1 MAARTHN
8 RRIIM
13 IRKPVV
19 AGTFYKAEAEE
30 LRSQMESLW
39 PQPRPQTHPCLAA
52 MVPHAGYM
60 YSGRVAAGVYAR
72 LEPAATYILI
82 GPNHTGRGERVA
94 LAAEDAWETPL
105 GRVPIDKKLSQEI
118 LSGCEFI
125 REDNLAHREE
135 HSLEVQLPFLQM
147 MGQAVSIV
155 GLLIGT
161 WDMKII
167 QGLGTAVAQAVRRAG
182 RKAVILASSD
192 MNHFEN
198 LEQTRRRDH
207 LALQKVLAL
216 DPDGLM
222 EIVRRENIS
231 MCGAAP
237 AAAMLIAA
245 RELGAQTAAI
255 VDYSTSAEACGDE
268 ERVVGYAGVVVMA

>member
-1 MAARTHN
+1 
-8 RRIIM
+8 M

-19 AGTFYKAEAEE
+19 AGIFYESSPKA
-30 LRSQMESLW
+30 LRAQVEKLW
-39 PQPRPQTHPCLAA
+39 PHPQPQTHPCLAA
-52 MVPHAGYM
+52 VVPHAGYI

-72 LEPAATYILI
+72 LEPADTYILI
-82 GPNHTGRGERVA
+82 GPNHTGRGERLA
-94 LAAEDAWETPL
+94 LTAEDAWETPL
-105 GRVPIDKKLSQEI
+105 GRVPMDKKLSQEI
-118 LSGCEFI
+118 LKHCEFI

-147 MGQAVSIV
+147 KGRPFSIV

-167 QGLGTAVAQAVRRAG
+167 KGLGMAIAEAVGGTKQKV
-182 RKAVILASSD
+182 VILASSD

-198 LEQTRRRDH
+198 LEQTRRLDH

-222 EIVRRENIS
+222 EIVSRENIS

-237 AAAMLIAA
+237 AAAMLTAA
-245 RELGAQTAAI
+245 REMGARNAAI
-255 VDYSTSAEACGDE
+255 VDYATSAEAGGDE
-268 ERVVGYAGVVVMA
+268 ERVVGYAGVIITP